1 MFDHPSAHWFCCLA
15 QKWAFDPPPA
25 QKNMFNFIYK
35 KWTTI
40 QNKYNSQKNLKLFKN
55 LLPEQDYG
63 NTFSNIWYYL
73 CKLCYASLWRLW
85 KEKRRG
91 RIDVSLKQ
99 MGLDHCLKTDQ
110 KQKMDCYITCIPF
123 TVYLQEICFS
133 WKKLLSSWQ
142 MKPTVKH
149 SERGTT
155 SSTRAQQAVRA
166 GFPPFAFPDS
176 FFFVR
181 FRTFPYCYG
190 LEEKKQQPQ
199 IFSHRII
206 WCGEWIRMKTNIYP
220 PWPITC
226 GFW

>member
-1 MFDHPSAHWFCCLA
+1 M
-15 QKWAFDPPPA
+15 
-25 QKNMFNFIYK
+25 
-35 KWTTI
+35 
-40 QNKYNSQKNLKLFKN
+40 
-55 LLPEQDYG
+55 
-63 NTFSNIWYYL
+63 
-73 CKLCYASLWRLW
+73 
-85 KEKRRG
+85 
-91 RIDVSLKQ
+91 SLKQ

-149 SERGTT
+149 SKRGTT

-220 PWPITC
+220 P
-226 GFW
+226 